1 MRFVADGEVLKAV
14 AVRYGDSL
22 PDSAYPDIPAVDG
35 QYGEWDVQTLNNIRF
50 DTTVTAQYHASIDAL
65 PSDAQRADGRPVFLA
80 EGAYTSSDRLQAQPQ
95 AITPAAFGEISAS
108 IPEAIRKY
116 CENIAG
122 RAMRP
127 PRMWR
132 SVVEQWQLRL
142 PDDGA
147 DTHTIRFR
155 APDGQSGK
163 AGSLC
168 GKRKRR
174 LKKVETTEV
183 GSYLAFEAAGQTVQ
197 LAVLSTFPVWWCGSC
212 WPDLRRCWCCSS
224 FI

>member
-1 MRFVADGEVLKAV
+1 MVYEALLVNKALPDEFQTFTVRFVADGEVLKAV

-116 CENIAG
+116 CENIADG
-122 RAMRP
+122 PCARRAC
-127 PRMWR
+127 
-132 SVVEQWQLRL
+132 
-142 PDDGA
+142 GA
-147 DTHTIRFR
+147 FR
-155 APDGQSGK
+155 RRAVAASP
-163 AGSLC
+163 AG
-168 GKRKRR
+168 
-174 LKKVETTEV
+174 
-183 GSYLAFEAAGQTVQ
+183 
-197 LAVLSTFPVWWCGSC
+197 
-212 WPDLRRCWCCSS
+212 
-224 FI
+224 